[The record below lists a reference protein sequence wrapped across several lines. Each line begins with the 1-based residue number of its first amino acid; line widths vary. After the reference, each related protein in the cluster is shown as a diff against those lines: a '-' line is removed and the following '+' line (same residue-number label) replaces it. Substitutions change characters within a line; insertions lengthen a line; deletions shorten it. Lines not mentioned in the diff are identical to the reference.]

1 MIKQFVCKN
10 PDTAR
15 HGADPYLLLIT
26 NNRPEGTPYV
36 SVHGLDLD
44 GAVRAA
50 NKGTTF
56 LEVCDA
62 RRLLSFVKG

>member
-10 PDTAR
+10 PDTK

-26 NNRPEGTPYV
+26 NNRKEGTPYV

-56 LEVCDA
+56 L
-62 RRLLSFVKG
+62 K